1 MPNRPVSHLRVLVI
15 DDEADT
21 ADSLARVLAL
31 HGFTAA
37 TATTGA
43 DALRALESDPPD
55 VVVTDLLM
63 PGVDGFEIARRVRSL
78 VPRRPLLVAVT
89 GAARETLDAAE
100 ESGFD
105 LVLMKPADPVLI
117 VGVLRRFERL
127 FAVAG

>member
-1 MPNRPVSHLRVLVI
+1 MPNRPASHLRVLVI

-31 HGFTAA
+31 HGFTASIA
-37 TATTGA
+37 TSGA
-43 DALRALESDPPD
+43 DALLILESDPPD

-105 LVLMKPADPVLI
+105 LVLMKPADPILI

-127 FAVAG
+127 FAIAG

>member
-1 MPNRPVSHLRVLVI
+1 MPNRPASHLRVLVI

-31 HGFTAA
+31 HGFTAS

-43 DALRALESDPPD
+43 EALLALESDPPD

-105 LVLMKPADPVLI
+105 LVLMKPADPILI

-127 FAVAG
+127 FAIAG